1 MRPAL
6 EAEAPNFPELFKHS
20 IAAVR

>member
-6 EAEAPNFPELFKHS
+6 EAEAPNFPELFKNS